1 MISNPF
7 QIRRWAGEAIDFSGN
22 IIAIAAR
29 MDFCNRCEN
38 VATIVPITINCDFY
52 SRFSNLNRTSRH
64 LQAKTPWNHAR
75 STLQWSHKPSTIMR
89 HASSISFKYNFSKI
103 SLLLTM
109 SPSTVWMTK
118 FNEVPESGGGGVW
131 GYHKMGGWF
140 QFQSAFMF
148 QNRFW
153 LLPSGTLVQRVRL
166 EWFLIQSS
174 LFVDPRLW
182 FALFRKNW
190 ALTTALQWRWK
201 LWLVSELGIPLRSY
215 SHSYS
220 DIDSIGERTT
230 WLKIFK
236 KKWWGSSEV
245 CCDEWWVGS

>member
-118 FNEVPESGGGGVW
+118 FNEVPERGGGG
-131 GYHKMGGWF
+131 GLRLPQDGWMIPIPERIYV
-140 QFQSAFMF
+140 SKS
-148 QNRFW
+148 
-153 LLPSGTLVQRVRL
+153 LLAVTERNTGAESEAWMISHPILTLRWSSSMVRTL
-166 EWFLIQSS
+166 S
-174 LFVDPRLW
+174 
-182 FALFRKNW
+182 K
-190 ALTTALQWRWK
+190 
-201 LWLVSELGIPLRSY
+201 ELGPDYSVTMEMEIVTGLWTWNTIAFIFTFLLRY
-215 SHSYS
+215 RFYWRK
-220 DIDSIGERTT
+220 DDLIEN
-230 WLKIFK
+230 F
-236 KKWWGSSEV
+236 
-245 CCDEWWVGS
+245 